1 MKNFQHCDSLCV
13 DDPRIPKRQRSSQEE
28 LDFLNLTRKVPE
40 QDEGSAS
47 DHRHDSS
54 VRTILANLSVEEL
67 ETAARACYEYVQHP
81 SLQTRD
87 EYASRLVHRY
97 LQSKKGN
104 VELAIIKIR
113 QTLQFRMDYDLEGL
127 MKAFPLEDNA
137 NDDHDDNNSNT
148 SKTDPDYATQL
159 HKHLAEKKFHVQGFD
174 KQGRSTLF
182 FIPRRTRGFDKEWHI
197 KEALY
202 SMERAIAC
210 SRCSDATINAVVD
223 FAGFSITQH
232 APPLDIGK
240 EFLTILRSHY
250 AGQIHKIFLLDCP
263 TSFFILWKLLS
274 QFVGTDTRDKIE
286 FISGEA
292 SKTKLL
298 SLYDIEEM
306 PPFMCVGGGNV
317 REFNVEEYLWERTF
331 NEAF

>member
-1 MKNFQHCDSLCV
+1 MKNFQQNEPVCM
-13 DDPRIPKRQRSSQEE
+13 DDPHISKRQRSSQE
-28 LDFLNLTRKVPE
+28 LDFFDLPDEEEER
-40 QDEGSAS
+40 EGSSSYDDSIRLVLAS
-47 DHRHDSS
+47 
-54 VRTILANLSVEEL
+54 LSTEEL

-81 SLQTRD
+81 SLPTR
-87 EYASRLVHRY
+87 ESYASRLVQRY

-104 VELAIIKIR
+104 IELATIKIR
-113 QTLQFRMDYDLEGL
+113 QTLQFRKEYDIEGL
-127 MKAFPLEDNA
+127 MKAFQQ
-137 NDDHDDNNSNT
+137 DDHDDN
-148 SKTDPDYATQL
+148 KPHHDYARHL
-159 HKHLAEKKFHVQGFD
+159 HEHLSEKKFYVQGFD

-182 FIPRRTRGFDKEWHI
+182 FVPRHTQGFDKEWHI

-202 SMERAIAC
+202 SIERAIAC
-210 SRCSDATINAVVD
+210 SRCSDSTINAVVD

-232 APPLDIGK
+232 APPLEIGK

-286 FISGEA
+286 FISGDA
-292 SKTKLL
+292 SKAKLL

-306 PPFMCVGGGNV
+306 PPFMCVGGGKV
-317 REFNVEEYLWERTF
+317 REFNVEEYLFEQSF
-331 NEAF
+331 DEAFDE